1 MHVVGVNVCRGDGQA
16 PLPTGRL
23 LYIYTERQ
31 QRKMGVRS
39 GSLRRWRSASAL
51 PSQVMRGRI
60 LCRFLD
66 AGKNEALG
74 TLS

>member
-23 LYIYTERQ
+23 LYTERQ